1 MMLKKKF
8 DTSNYEVDR
17 SWTTGKKQNI
27 YRIDEIWITK
37 KNYEKFVAIIRKA
50 YSYLMDDSNSNE
62 KAKGTKKCVIKRILK
77 ILFI

>member
-1 MMLKKKF
+1 MK
-8 DTSNYEVDR
+8 YELR
-17 SWTTGKKQNI
+17 RKIMK
-27 YRIDEIWITK
+27 
-37 KNYEKFVAIIRKA
+37 KFVAIMRKA

>member
-1 MMLKKKF
+1 MKSIDHGLREKNKTFIGLMK
-8 DTSNYEVDR
+8 YELR
-17 SWTTGKKQNI
+17 RKIMK
-27 YRIDEIWITK
+27 
-37 KNYEKFVAIIRKA
+37 KFVAIIRKA